1 LIISSSSRE
10 RFSARDQ
17 ASKRKKKKK
26 KQNRSQKNQH
36 RYLRA

>member
-17 ASKRKKKKK
+17 ASKRKKKKQ
-26 KQNRSQKNQH
+26 KQSQKKQH